1 MKIEALQVF
10 QTAIQTFRAQY
21 LSENHFQIR
30 YNACHERG
38 WSDAYLL
45 VLGDVPIGYG
55 CVKGMEEMTDR
66 DTIFE
71 YYLTPNVRNRASE
84 AFEALIQ
91 ASGAYYI
98 ECQTNEP
105 LLTARLFEF
114 AENIRAEV
122 VLFGDGS
129 TTELPNPGCIF
140 RQKTADDLDIF
151 EHTIEPVGE

>member
-55 CVKGMEEMTDR
+55 CVKGMEALTDR

-71 YYLTPNVRNRASE
+71 YYLAPNVRNRAGE
-84 AFEALIQ
+84 AFEALIR
-91 ASGAYYI
+91 ASGAHYI

-105 LLTARLFEF
+105 
-114 AENIRAEV
+114 
-122 VLFGDGS
+122 
-129 TTELPNPGCIF
+129 
-140 RQKTADDLDIF
+140 
-151 EHTIEPVGE
+151 